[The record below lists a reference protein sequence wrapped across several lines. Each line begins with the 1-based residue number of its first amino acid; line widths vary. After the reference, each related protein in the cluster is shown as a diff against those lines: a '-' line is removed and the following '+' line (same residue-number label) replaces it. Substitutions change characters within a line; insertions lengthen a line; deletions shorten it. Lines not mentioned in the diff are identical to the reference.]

1 MQCGALR
8 HGGLDGTGRKMDEV
22 SSTFTSAA
30 PLNADSVLIQE
41 YHTVHTL
48 LTHTII
54 QSSVISTERQIW
66 RAIFSDTNSC
76 RFFHLDLLPA
86 YVNWQRHSCSIF
98 KISQSLSIQS
108 VMKSVFSFSIN
119 THLDHCH
126 RQSHARQRL
135 LWSNLVSGKEQPS
148 PQKPSSIPIK
158 LHCYAFNKGSLR
170 TTVILWLFSSCAKS
184 AHSIFYAI
192 WTIAP
197 NRVGLG
203 CLRVHI
209 HA

>member
-1 MQCGALR
+1 MRQLCDACFGRGADTAVDSHKRRCPRAGGLEEPTFPHPFTRHNWMQCGALR

-54 QSSVISTERQIW
+54 QSSLISTERQIW

-86 YVNWQRHSCSIF
+86 YVN
-98 KISQSLSIQS
+98 
-108 VMKSVFSFSIN
+108 
-119 THLDHCH
+119 
-126 RQSHARQRL
+126 
-135 LWSNLVSGKEQPS
+135 
-148 PQKPSSIPIK
+148 
-158 LHCYAFNKGSLR
+158 
-170 TTVILWLFSSCAKS
+170 
-184 AHSIFYAI
+184 
-192 WTIAP
+192 
-197 NRVGLG
+197 
-203 CLRVHI
+203 
-209 HA
+209 